1 MVTHFGLCE
10 ATWIAW
16 GEILMKDM
24 KGWSEF
30 QMGCGWRDRTRTVPF
45 DGERPFLATI
55 GIDAVK
61 P

>member
-1 MVTHFGLCE
+1 
-10 ATWIAW
+10 
-16 GEILMKDM
+16 MKDM